1 MPHSTNS
8 NDRPAPRKRF
18 GPKGSPDAMMPN
30 RYLGYKLNRLCTFNE
45 SPEGA
50 LVGLEFEWEPQT
62 TWHMQNAELPNRP
75 NRNVWIQD
83 ADGSLRDR
91 GREYILN
98 GPQPLENTLTA
109 LTDLSEWVAGL
120 RGGLRTDS
128 TRTSTHV
135 HLNAQ
140 ELTPVQVTNFACL
153 WYVIEEAYSLTLP
166 ASRQGNLFA
175 LRACDTQRGFKE
187 VFKQSLSDPRSFVHS
202 FPESQRYGAL
212 NLAAIGKFGSLEM
225 RMLPGMAEPLD
236 VVPHLMAYIQIH
248 EVCQT
253 FEDPLE
259 IITSFSG
266 YGPEG
271 FVRRYM
277 PKMWALIADLDENPR
292 YRALYQGMRY
302 SQEIA
307 SIMKT
312 WRSTDD
318 TTDEGEDVMQ
328 PSEPQR
334 VEDWTGTPYTPPEPH
349 ESHADYSLR
358 RFVELGYD
366 VTDTIP
372 DGVIDRVYDEWL
384 DRRDPLVRQT
394 QDVQGTRAH
403 IEGEP
408 IFNTP
413 MDNAATSREWLEEF
427 HTALANHVPT
437 PPPSE

>member
-1 MPHSTNS
+1 MQSA
-8 NDRPAPRKRF
+8 DR
-18 GPKGSPDAMMPN
+18 
-30 RYLGYKLNRLCTFNE
+30 
-45 SPEGA
+45 
-50 LVGLEFEWEPQT
+50 
-62 TWHMQNAELPNRP
+62 PNRP
-75 NRNVWIQD
+75 DRDMWVQD

-98 GPQPLENTLTA
+98 GPQPLDVALTA
-109 LTDLSEWVAGL
+109 LTDLSEWVTGL

-166 ASRQGNLFA
+166 ESRQGNLFA

-187 VFKQSLSDPRSFVHS
+187 VFKTALSEPRNFVHN

-212 NLAAIGKFGSLEM
+212 NLASVGKFGSIEM
-225 RMLPGMAEPLD
+225 RMLPGMVEPLD

-277 PKMWALIADLDENPR
+277 PKMWELIKDLDEDPR

-318 TTDEGEDVMQ
+318 TTPSEDVVQ

-334 VEDWTGTPYTPPEPH
+334 MEDWTGAQYTPPQPH
-349 ESHADYSLR
+349 ENVSSYTDR
-358 RFVELGYD
+358 RFSELGYLEND
-366 VTDTIP
+366 VVP
-372 DGVIDRVYDEWL
+372 DSVIDRIYAEWL
-384 DRRDPLVRQT
+384 GRRRQLSGQA
-394 QDVQGTRAH
+394 QDVPSPVLSSLGINSATMDDTETARAWYDA
-403 IEGEP
+403 
-408 IFNTP
+408 FL
-413 MDNAATSREWLEEF
+413 AATNEPS
-427 HTALANHVPT
+427 VPT
-437 PPPSE
+437 PTEE

>member
-1 MPHSTNS
+1 MQSA
-8 NDRPAPRKRF
+8 DR
-18 GPKGSPDAMMPN
+18 
-30 RYLGYKLNRLCTFNE
+30 
-45 SPEGA
+45 
-50 LVGLEFEWEPQT
+50 
-62 TWHMQNAELPNRP
+62 PNRP
-75 NRNVWIQD
+75 DRDMWVQD

-98 GPQPLENTLTA
+98 GPQPLDVALTA
-109 LTDLSEWVAGL
+109 LTDLSEWVTGL

-166 ASRQGNLFA
+166 ESRQGNLFA

-187 VFKQSLSDPRSFVHS
+187 VFKTALSEPRNFVHN

-212 NLAAIGKFGSLEM
+212 NLASVGKFGSIEM
-225 RMLPGMAEPLD
+225 RMLPGMVEPLD

-277 PKMWALIADLDENPR
+277 PKMWELIKDLDEDPR

-318 TTDEGEDVMQ
+318 TTPSEDVVQ
-328 PSEPQR
+328 PSEPHR
-334 VEDWTGTPYTPPEPH
+334 MEDWTGAQYTPPQPH
-349 ESHADYSLR
+349 EDLGSYTRR
-358 RFVELGYD
+358 RFSELGYLEND
-366 VTDTIP
+366 VVP
-372 DGVIDRVYDEWL
+372 DSVIDRIYAEWL
-384 DRRDPLVRQT
+384 GRRRQLSGQA
-394 QDVQGTRAH
+394 QDVPSPVLSSLGINSATMDDTETARAWYDA
-403 IEGEP
+403 
-408 IFNTP
+408 FL
-413 MDNAATSREWLEEF
+413 AATNEPS
-427 HTALANHVPT
+427 VPT
-437 PPPSE
+437 PTEE